1 MAGALAVTTAPL
13 AGKASC
19 MKSRGTCTCPRV
31 GLGYRTAR
39 VGARVRVGA
48 RARARAKG
56 WGYG

>member
-13 AGKASC
+13 AGKESC

-56 WGYG
+56 